1 MRTPPALFA
10 LGAWCFFSCCG
21 ALAAAPGAMPPV
33 QLLRLSLADAKALAA
48 QHQTTALTAREQAVE
63 SQAHSSEVLAGY
75 LPSVDF
81 KTYQTRQTENLKA
94 MGLNLPGFPTLIGPF
109 DTFDARV
116 RFSQRVFDLARL
128 RDIDAARHAVDAARL
143 RAEAAAQQ
151 AAGAAALAYVESL
164 RAQEAV
170 HAAVANFD
178 LSQSLLMLARDQQA
192 AGLATGV
199 DVVRAETVHARNT
212 LLLRQSRQAASEA
225 DTRLHR
231 ALGVGMDLPLQ
242 LTDSLKEET
251 ASPPPMEPA
260 IATALRQRPELQALE
275 AVVVERDTEHRAAL
289 AESYPALSVAGDI
302 GPSGVTPTHNDYRTY
317 SFGVQLTM
325 PLLEGGA
332 INARQD
338 AAASRMRQAELEL
351 RDTMQQVEEDVR
363 LAHIALETSLDQIK
377 TAETSLTLADRL
389 LDQARDRFKEGV
401 ADNLE
406 LVDAQA
412 NLANAR
418 STRIDALAAH
428 QMALINFE
436 LSLGRLEYAR
446 P

>member
-1 MRTPPALFA
+1 MRTAAAIAAFGTWCLLF
-10 LGAWCFFSCCG
+10 CCG
-21 ALAAAPGAMPPV
+21 AQAASPGAAAPV
-33 QLLRLSLADAKALAA
+33 QTLRLSLADAKALAA
-48 QHQTTALTAREQAVE
+48 QHQTTALTAREQAIE

-116 RFSQRVFDLARL
+116 RFTQRVFDLARL

-143 RAEAAAQQ
+143 RADAAAQQ

-178 LSQSLLMLARDQQA
+178 LSQSLMMLARDQQA

-212 LLLRQSRQAASEA
+212 LLLRQARQAASEA

-242 LTDSLKEET
+242 LTDSLREE
-251 ASPPPMEPA
+251 ASSPPPMEPS
-260 IATALRQRPELQALE
+260 IAMALHQRPELQALE

-363 LAHIALETSLDQIK
+363 LAHIALETSLDQIR

-436 LSLGRLEYAR
+436 LSIGRLEYAR

>member
-1 MRTPPALFA
+1 MRTVPAIIAF
-10 LGAWCFFSCCG
+10 GAWCLFSCCC
-21 ALAAAPGAMPPV
+21 AQAAASGATPPV
-33 QLLRLSLADAKALAA
+33 RLLRLSLADAKALDA

-116 RFSQRVFDLARL
+116 RFTQRVFDLARL

-143 RAEAAAQQ
+143 RADAAAQQ

-178 LSQSLLMLARDQQA
+178 LSQSLLMLARNQQA

-242 LTDSLKEET
+242 LTDSLTEET
-251 ASPPPMEPA
+251 ASAPPMEPA

-436 LSLGRLEYAR
+436 LSIGRLEYAR

>member
-1 MRTPPALFA
+1 MRTVPAIIAF
-10 LGAWCFFSCCG
+10 GAWCLFSCCCVQ
-21 ALAAAPGAMPPV
+21 AAAPGATPPV
-33 QLLRLSLADAKALAA
+33 RLLRLSLADAKALAA
-48 QHQTTALTAREQAVE
+48 QHQTTALTAREQALE

-116 RFSQRVFDLARL
+116 RFTQRVFDLARL

-143 RAEAAAQQ
+143 RADAAAQQ

-242 LTDSLKEET
+242 LTDSLTEET
-251 ASPPPMEPA
+251 ASAPPMEPA

-363 LAHIALETSLDQIK
+363 LAHIALETSLDQIT

-412 NLANAR
+412 TLANAR

-436 LSLGRLEYAR
+436 LSIGRLEYAR

>member
-1 MRTPPALFA
+1 MRTRA
-10 LGAWCFFSCCG
+10 AWL
-21 ALAAAPGAMPPV
+21 ALAAWGLSCPAVWANPALTQPAAPQVLA
-33 QLLRLSLADAKALAA
+33 LSLRDAKALAVE
-48 QHQTTALTAREQAVE
+48 HQVTALTAREQALE
-63 SQAHSSEVLAGY
+63 SEARSNEVLAGY

-81 KTYQTRQTENLKA
+81 KTFQTRQTENLKA
-94 MGLNLPGFPTLIGPF
+94 LGFNLPGFPTIIGPF

-116 RFSQRVFDLARL
+116 RFTQRVFDLARL
-128 RDIDAARHAVDAARL
+128 REIDAARHAVDAARL
-143 RAEAAAQQ
+143 RADATAQQ
-151 AAGAAALAYVESL
+151 AAGAAALAYLESL
-164 RAQEAV
+164 RTQEAV
-170 HAAVANFD
+170 HAAMANFD

-199 DVVRAETVHARNT
+199 DVVRAETVHSRNT
-212 LLLRQSRQAASEA
+212 LLLRQARQAASEA

-231 ALGVGMDLPLQ
+231 ALGVGMGLPLR
-242 LTDSLKEET
+242 LTDSLREDP
-251 ASPPPMEPA
+251 AAPPPLEPSIMA
-260 IATALRQRPELQALE
+260 ALHQRPELQALE
-275 AVVVERDTEHRAAL
+275 AVVTERDTEHKAAQ
-289 AESYPALSVAGDI
+289 AESYPALSVAGDV

-332 INARQD
+332 ITARQD
-338 AAASRMRQAELEL
+338 QAASRMRQAQLEL

-377 TAETSLTLADRL
+377 TAETSLELANRL
-389 LDQARDRFKEGV
+389 VDQARDRFKEGV

-412 NLANAR
+412 NLASAR
-418 STRIDALAAH
+418 SARIDALATY
-428 QMALINFE
+428 QMAQINFE
-436 LSLGRLEYAR
+436 LSVGRLDYAR